1 MNHDLQTLRLFVA
14 LCETKS
20 LTRAAERMN
29 IAISAASRRIRLFE
43 SDAGGPLVRRLPHGV
58 EPNAAGQ
65 TALRYARSVLR
76 LGEQFSANMEEHRS
90 GVRGRVRVFASSS
103 ALVQQLAIDLADFAR
118 DNPDIKIDLEE
129 RPTVET
135 LEALARK
142 QADVGVVV
150 GGMPMDGL
158 TTFPYARDRLAVA
171 MSRDHALSNRTT
183 LSFETILK
191 EDMVALDETSAIYRL
206 LLEEANKKGRF
217 LKLRVRVRSFD
228 AACQMVCQGLGICV
242 LPEEALRPLAKSLDL
257 VLVPLREVWAR
268 RDLHVCLRSDEDTP
282 GPAMRLVDLLRSRS
296 KFSQVS
302 KK

>member
-1 MNHDLQTLRLFVA
+1 MNHDLQTLRLFVT

-29 IAISAASRRIRLFE
+29 IAISAASRRIRLLE
-43 SDAGGPLVRRLPHGV
+43 ADAGGPLVRRLPHGV
-58 EPNAAGQ
+58 EPTAAGQ
-65 TALRYARSVLR
+65 TALRYARGVLR
-76 LGEQFSANMEEHRS
+76 LGEQFAANMEEHRS

-129 RPTVET
+129 RPTIET

-142 QADVGVVV
+142 QADIGVVV

-171 MSRDHALSNRTT
+171 MNRDHALAGRSA
-183 LSFETILK
+183 LSFETILN
-191 EDMVALDETSAIYRL
+191 EDMITLDETSAIYRL

-228 AACQMVCQGLGICV
+228 AACQMVSRGLGICV
-242 LPEEALRPLAKSLDL
+242 MPEEAARPLAKSLDL
-257 VLVPLREVWAR
+257 ALVPLRETWAR
-268 RDLHVCLRSDEDTP
+268 RDLHVCLPADEDTP
-282 GPAMRLVDLLRSRS
+282 GPAMRLVDLLRAKSS
-296 KFSQVS
+296 FEKVS